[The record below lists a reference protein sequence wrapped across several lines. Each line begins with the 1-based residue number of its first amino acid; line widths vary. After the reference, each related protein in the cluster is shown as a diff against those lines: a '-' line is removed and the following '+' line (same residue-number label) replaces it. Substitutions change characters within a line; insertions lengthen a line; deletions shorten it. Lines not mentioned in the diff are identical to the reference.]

1 MSAIQPCALLLL
13 IGPDWR
19 VETVSANV
27 AMLGDHRPAT
37 VVGQPLADLIG
48 SKAIHTL
55 RNRLS
60 WLSSDESEVQDY
72 GVQWGDVMF
81 DMRAIQDNGR
91 YLIEAELAVEP
102 RLPDGI
108 GMVRSMSD
116 RLAGNE
122 PVELAKQ
129 AMRQLNSLTGFERL
143 LLCDDR
149 GSVIASNQKSDLGVP
164 SETVRTARLIA
175 DRDAEQVPLVG
186 DEGNELLSK
195 AEYVAPAPEEVQR
208 LAELDVAATIALP
221 LRIDG
226 DLVGTLHAFN
236 SFPKRVGAERRSV
249 AHLFAERLV
258 ARMARRGWGEYTLA
272 P

>member
-1 MSAIQPCALLLL
+1 MVAVQPCALLMV
-13 IGPDWR
+13 IGPDWQ

-27 AMLGDHRPAT
+27 AMLGEFRPAA
-37 VVGQPLADLIG
+37 VLGQPLADLIG

-55 RNRLS
+55 RNRLA

-72 GVQWGDVMF
+72 GVEWGDVML
-81 DMRAIQDNGR
+81 DIRATHGEGC

-116 RLAGNE
+116 RLTGNE
-122 PVELAKQ
+122 PVDLAGQ
-129 AMRQLNSLTGFERL
+129 AMRLLHSLIGFERVV
-143 LLCDDR
+143 LCDER
-149 GSVIASNQKSDLGVP
+149 GEVIASNQKSDTIANNEVVKLV
-164 SETVRTARLIA
+164 RLIA
-175 DRDAEQVPLVG
+175 DRDAEQVPMV
-186 DEGNELLSK
+186 GNEENEILSR
-195 AEYVAPAPEEVQR
+195 AAYVAPASDEVER
-208 LAELDVAATIALP
+208 LAGLGIAATMSLP

-226 DLVGTLHAFN
+226 DLVGSLHASN
-236 SFPKRVGAERRSV
+236 SVPKRIGAERRSV

-258 ARMARRGWGEYTLA
+258 ARMARRGWGEYSLT

>member
-1 MSAIQPCALLLL
+1 MVAVQPCALLLL

-19 VETVSANV
+19 VETVSANIG
-27 AMLGDHRPAT
+27 MLGDYRPAS

-48 SKAIHTL
+48 GKAIHTL

-72 GVQWGDVMF
+72 GVQWGDVLF
-81 DMRAIQDNGR
+81 DIRAIHDNGH

-116 RLAGNE
+116 RLSGNE
-122 PVELAKQ
+122 PVEIAKQ

-143 LLCDDR
+143 FLCDDR
-149 GSVIASNQKSDLGVP
+149 GSIVASNQKSDSGASADV
-164 SETVRTARLIA
+164 VRISRLIA
-175 DRDAEQVPLVG
+175 DRDAEHVPLVG
-186 DEGNELLSK
+186 DDEIELLSR
-195 AEYVAPAPEEVQR
+195 AAYLGPGPEEVQR
-208 LAELDVAATIALP
+208 LTGLGVAATMALP
-221 LRIDG
+221 LKIDG

-236 SFPKRVGAERRSV
+236 SVPKRIGAERRSV

-258 ARMARRGWGEYTLA
+258 ARMARGGWVEYTLA